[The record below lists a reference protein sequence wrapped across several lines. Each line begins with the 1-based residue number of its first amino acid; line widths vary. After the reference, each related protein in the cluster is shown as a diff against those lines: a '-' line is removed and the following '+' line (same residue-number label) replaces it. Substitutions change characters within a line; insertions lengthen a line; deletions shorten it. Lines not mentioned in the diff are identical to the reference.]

1 MLHSRN
7 HLLSDVAALLEIDA
21 VQAVHVGFVRKRIAI
36 HKIKSAA
43 RNAGGDAVS
52 LIGSAVDQ
60 LRANQIGDFLRQR
73 LGHKNT
79 PAEDWVARIG
89 ERQIRRYGRIA
100 VPCREHAKTVRQI
113 LDRDLGAQSV
123 EAKLVRER
131 LRQRARAVDQEVA
144 AVAGRRLGDQKIRCY
159 FALRGQQ
166 GPKAGEAGP
175 KQRNVRRDEAVEK
188 VARAIT
194 VDLDHA
200 PVGKK
205 RCFHVKISCDMLQR
219 NVSRQVINDK
229 GCAAWDNLSLILRS
243 RRQPASRRMNNAQN
257 ASDASRRPSRA
268 FSA

>member
-1 MLHSRN
+1 MLHSRD

-36 HKIKSAA
+36 DKVESAP
-43 RNAGGDAVS
+43 RNAGSDAVS

-60 LRANQIGDFLRQR
+60 LGANQIGGLLRER

-79 PAEDWVARIG
+79 PAEDGVARIG
-89 ERQIRRYGRIA
+89 ECQIRRYSGMA
-100 VPCREHAKTVRQI
+100 VPSREHAKTVRQI
-113 LDRDLGAQSV
+113 LDRDLGAQFV

-131 LRQRARAVDQEVA
+131 LRQRARAVDQEAA

-166 GPKAGEAGP
+166 GPEAAEAGP
-175 KQRNVRRDEAVEK
+175 KQRNVCRDSAGEK
-188 VARAIT
+188 VARDIT
-194 VDLDHA
+194 VALDHA

-205 RCFHVKISCDMLQR
+205 RRFHVKISCDMLQR

-229 GCAAWDNLSLILRS
+229 GCTTWVYLSLILRS
-243 RRQPASRRMNNAQN
+243 RRQPVSRRMNNARLLCIKGDN
-257 ASDASRRPSRA
+257 RYEEG
-268 FSA
+268 